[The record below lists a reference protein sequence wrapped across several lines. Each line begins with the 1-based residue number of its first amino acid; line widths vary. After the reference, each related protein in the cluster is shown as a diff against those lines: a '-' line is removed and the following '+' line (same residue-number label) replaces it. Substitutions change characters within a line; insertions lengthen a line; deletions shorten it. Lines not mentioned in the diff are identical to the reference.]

1 MAVKSGFFPDNN
13 GDRTYMS
20 DFIAKMIHS
29 LIGNGVKVD
38 SFKVSPGDGMNVSVD
53 SGEGWINGYFIS
65 SDTKSIFPVP
75 AASGVL
81 DRIDAIMIRLSH
93 NNREITVEYVAG
105 TPSSVPKAP
114 TPTRTSDVIELKVA
128 EVYVNAGATKITASQ
143 IADTRANND
152 VCGYV
157 TGVVDQITT
166 TELFSQFQALFDDFM
181 DDIQGKL
188 GDDPATSLQNQIN
201 GLTNQ
206 LEETE
211 LRVADQEPEIATL
224 TPLNGFSLTNVN
236 KPATAI
242 RQGRKVHVQIGV
254 EQSSTAN
261 RIFTQLPQGMYDNN
275 THLVPGINGNNGDVY
290 PISIDRY
297 GRVSFNG
304 AAIKDVYI
312 NATFTL
318 EG

>member
-1 MAVKSGFFPDNN
+1 MPVKSGFFPDNN

-53 SGEGWINGYFIS
+53 SGEGWINGYFIL
-65 SDTKSIFPVP
+65 SDTKLIFPVP

-93 NNREITVEYVAG
+93 NNREITVEYVVG

-114 TPTRTSDVIELKVA
+114 TPTRTSDVIELKAA

-188 GDDPATSLQNQIN
+188 GDDPATNLQNQVN
-201 GLTNQ
+201 GLTSQ
-206 LEETE
+206 LGEMTS
-211 LRVADQEPEIATL
+211 RVAELEPEIVSL
-224 TPLNGFSLTNVN
+224 TPLNGFSLTNAN
-236 KPATAI
+236 KPAVAI
-242 RQGRKVHVQIGV
+242 RRGREVHIQIGV
-254 EQSSTAN
+254 SQPSIASRT
-261 RIFTQLPQGMYDNN
+261 FTQLPVGMYDSGMHVMYG
-275 THLVPGINGNNGDVY
+275 TGGSDGESY
-290 PISIDRY
+290 PISVGSD
-297 GRVSFNG
+297 GLVSFNNG
-304 AAIKDVYI
+304 GKESVYL
-312 NATFTL
+312 NASFVL
-318 EG
+318 KG

>member
-53 SGEGWINGYFIS
+53 SGEGWINGYFIL

-75 AASGVL
+75 AANGVL

-93 NNREITVEYVAG
+93 NNREITIEYVAG

-114 TPTRTSDVIELKVA
+114 TLTRSSDVIELKAA
-128 EVYVNAGATKITASQ
+128 EIYVNAGATKITVSQ

-157 TGVVDQITT
+157 TGVIDQITT

-206 LEETE
+206 LEEME
-211 LRVADQEPEIATL
+211 LRVADQQPQIAAL
-224 TPLNGFSLTNVN
+224 TPLNGFTLTNAN
-236 KPATAI
+236 TPAVAI
-242 RQGRKVHVQIGV
+242 RRGREVHVQIGV
-254 EQSSTAN
+254 SQPYIAN
-261 RIFTQLPQGMYDNN
+261 RTFTQLPAGMYDRGLHVL
-275 THLVPGINGNNGDVY
+275 TATGGNNEMSY
-290 PISIDRY
+290 PVSVGAD
-297 GRVSFNG
+297 GRLSFNG
-304 AAIKDVYI
+304 AGQKDVYV
-312 NATFTL
+312 NATFVL
-318 EG
+318 GE